1 MSSVSS
7 AALVRKS
14 GISVPLF
21 SLASHRSWGIGEF
34 ADLPQFARWTREAG
48 QAALQILPINEMPPA
63 ERSPYSAMTAM
74 ALDPLYLS
82 LPDVPD
88 FGGLGGVTAFD
99 AADQAA
105 LAAIQQSDRVR
116 YVAIRALKEK
126 WLRRSWDRFLRM
138 EVARGTQRSARFDRF
153 CADEAWW
160 LDDYAL
166 FRALHARHDERQWQD
181 WPAPLARCE
190 PTAVAQA
197 RAALHVEATYRK
209 YLQWLA
215 AEQWA
220 EAKRLAWPTRVLG
233 DLPFMISADSPDV
246 WARQAE
252 FRFDA
257 TVGVPPDAFSETGQ
271 DWGLPPWRHEVMA
284 ANDFAWMRM
293 RARRYAALFDGFR
306 IDHLV
311 GLYRTYIRPIDQ
323 AVPAFF
329 EPAGE
334 PAQIALGETLVN
346 VLRSG
351 GGPGGVGG
359 GPGLQSRPY
368 VIAEDLGVIPPFV
381 RESMARLS
389 LPGLKVLRWERH
401 WALADQPLVDPRE
414 LPELSVATTG
424 THDIEPLAATP
435 EGESEAGREAVLA
448 SLLSA
453 GSELTLIPLQ
463 DVFGWTER
471 INTPAVVD
479 EVNWTWRLPWP
490 VDTWLDR
497 EDTIA
502 RADWLK
508 ALTRAAGR

>member
-1 MSSVSS
+1 MS
-7 AALVRKS
+7 RQS

-21 SLASHRSWGIGEF
+21 SLASQGSWGIGEF
-34 ADLPQFARWTREAG
+34 ADLPQFARWALEAG
-48 QAALQILPINEMPPA
+48 QAVLQILPINEMPPA

-88 FGGLGGVTAFD
+88 FGGLGGLTAFD

-105 LAAIQQSDRVR
+105 LAALQQSDRVQ
-116 YVAIRALKEK
+116 YVAVRALKDK

-166 FRALHARHDERQWQD
+166 FRALHALHDEQQWQD
-181 WPAPLARCE
+181 WPEPLSRCE
-190 PTAVAQA
+190 PKVVAQA

-215 AEQWA
+215 AEQWD
-220 EAKRLAWPTRVLG
+220 EAKRLAWPTRILG

-246 WARQAE
+246 WTRQAE

-257 TVGVPPDAFSETGQ
+257 TIGVPPDAFSETGQ

-284 ANDFAWMRM
+284 ANDFAWMRR

-311 GLYRTYIRPIDQ
+311 GLYRTYIRPIDPD
-323 AVPAFF
+323 VPAFF
-329 EPAGE
+329 EPADE
-334 PAQIALGETLVN
+334 PAQIALGETLVE

-351 GGPGGVGG
+351 GGP
-359 GPGLQSRPY
+359 Y
-368 VIAEDLGVIPPFV
+368 VFAEDLGVIPPFV
-381 RESMARLS
+381 RDSMERLS
-389 LPGLKVLRWERH
+389 LPGLKVLRWERQ
-401 WALADQPLVDPRE
+401 WDLPGEPLIDPRE
-414 LPELSVATTG
+414 FPELSVATTG

-435 EGESEAGREAVLA
+435 EGETEADREAVLA
-448 SLLSA
+448 VLLSA

-463 DVFGWTER
+463 DVFGWAAR

-497 EDTIA
+497 EDTVA

-508 ALTRAAGR
+508 ALTRAADR